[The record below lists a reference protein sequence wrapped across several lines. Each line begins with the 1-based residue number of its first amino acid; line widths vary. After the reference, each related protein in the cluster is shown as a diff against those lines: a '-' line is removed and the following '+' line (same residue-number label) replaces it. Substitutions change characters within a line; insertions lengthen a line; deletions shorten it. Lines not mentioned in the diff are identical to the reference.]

1 MAPPPDILPPALAL
15 LQHKYAL
22 ATMAVN
28 SSSKINQKVRILISH
43 MERFSFADL
52 KAKPGLVILH
62 ATADVASKMVTIVE
76 IAKREVEKE
85 KGKWWQYSGVTGRLE
100 ELKAREKKKNDPGKV
115 EGRTIKQWQE
125 DAKSESRKGD
135 AVAEE
140 VVNEAEAGPK
150 ARSGAQIT
158 ASAEEDEAEDE
169 EAFQTM
175 TDLGNVGNRPKVRA
189 VPIMSI
195 YMARVPVPE
204 LKELYG

>member
-1 MAPPPDILPPALAL
+1 MPPAEILPPALAH

-28 SSSKINQKVRILISH
+28 SSSKINQKVRNLISH
-43 MERFSFADL
+43 MEKFSFADL

-62 ATADVASKMVTIVE
+62 AKADVASKLVSIVE
-76 IAKREVEKE
+76 IAKREIEQE
-85 KGKWWQYSGVTGRLE
+85 KGRWWQYSGVTGRLE
-100 ELKAREKKKNDPGKV
+100 ELKAREKKNNDPGKI

-125 DAKSESRKGD
+125 DPRSGGHKG
-135 AVAEE
+135 VAAREE
-140 VVNEAEAGPK
+140 MATEVEAGPK
-150 ARSGAQIT
+150 AKSRTQSA
-158 ASAEEDEAEDE
+158 ASAEEE

-175 TDLGNVGNRPKVRA
+175 ANLGNVGNRPKMRA

-195 YMARVPVPE
+195 YMARVPIPE